1 MQKPIASVNEH
12 HHRGAAMSTVI
23 LKRSIAETLGAFA
36 LTFTG
41 CAAIIVNSIH
51 EGSVG
56 NVGIS
61 MVFGL
66 IVMTMVV
73 AIGETSGAHINPAV
87 TTGFLL
93 AGRMKTTDAVAYW
106 IAQSIGAILAALSLR
121 AMFSGQDVLGVTNP
135 SGSDVQS
142 LALEAVMTFFL
153 MFVILCVATGSK
165 EQGLMAGIAIGG
177 IIGLEALLGGPVSGA
192 SMNPARSLGPALVA
206 GDVAKLWIYIVGPV
220 VGSAIAVPAWMIAIK
235 KR

>member
-1 MQKPIASVNEH
+1 MAIPL
-12 HHRGAAMSTVI
+12 
-23 LKRSIAETLGAFA
+23 LKRSLAEMLGTFT
-36 LTFTG
+36 LTFAG

-56 NVGIS
+56 SVGIS

-66 IVMTMVV
+66 VVMVMVI

-93 AGRMKTTDAVAYW
+93 TGRLKINDAVAYW
-106 IAQSIGAILAALSLR
+106 IAQCVGGIVAALLLR
-121 AMFSGQDVLGVTNP
+121 AIFAGQDVLGVTNP
-135 SGSDVQS
+135 TGSDMQS

-177 IIGLEALLGGPVSGA
+177 TIGLDALLGGPISGA
-192 SMNPARSLGPALVA
+192 SMNPARSLGPALIA
-206 GDVAKLWIYIVGPV
+206 GDMAKLWIYIAGPLVGAAV
-220 VGSAIAVPAWMIAIK
+220 AVGAWMAVIK
-235 KR
+235 KN